1 MENSITHLKAK
12 DCMTLLYVKKL
23 IAAQLNPLLIYCYGY
38 ETISKLKR
46 STFLSKQ
53 VTEEKT
59 FAFDLLIIMPDESVI
74 DESLKQEIQEQIAHF
89 GTVSFKIHSLYFMLK
104 KMNEGNLFF
113 NWVRKRGILLFDRN
127 ATSRLLPP
135 EVEQTFKKDADA
147 FYQQDT
153 TMKEYLTRNFNGN
166 A

>member
-1 MENSITHLKAK
+1 
-12 DCMTLLYVKKL
+12 MTLLYVKKL

-46 STFLSKQ
+46 STFLLKQ

-74 DESLKQEIQEQIAHF
+74 EESLKQEIQEQIAHF
-89 GTVSFKIHSLYFMLK
+89 GTVSFKIHSLYFMLR
-104 KMNEGNLFF
+104 KMNEGNIFF
-113 NWVRKRGILLFDRN
+113 NWVSKSGILLYDRN

-135 EVEQTFKKDADA
+135 RVEQAFKKEANA
-147 FYQQDT
+147 FYQEDA
-153 TMKEYLTRNFNGN
+153 TMEDYLTRNFNGN